1 MENTT
6 EMSDYNQ
13 CQYRLILAQLV
24 EFEEGTL
31 SLHSLVPDI
40 QEPFRNLVGEQEAW
54 KKSFMEHWRVLDQ
67 ISSAETFR
75 GYRGFMGEEEAAAL
89 HAVASLKAMTGDRID
104 TPMDPNSPLS

>member
-1 MENTT
+1 MEKAN

-13 CQYRLILAQLV
+13 SQYRLILAQLV

-40 QEPFRNLVGEQEAW
+40 QEPFRNLVGEEEAW
-54 KKSFMEHWRVLDQ
+54 KKRFMEHWRVLDQ
-67 ISSAETFR
+67 ISSAETYR
-75 GYRGFMGEEEAAAL
+75 GYRGFLGNEEADAL
-89 HAVASLKAMTGDRID
+89 HAVAALRAMTQDRID